1 MRLKLDLNAF
11 SSALQNC
18 ILTRLNDEQNLLENE
33 LKTQFKRNKMHKIN
47 RAFLEPYKV
56 SNSPTKLLINSCE
69 NVTSTSLI
77 LS

>member
-33 LKTQFKRNKMHKIN
+33 MKTHLNEIKRIKLKCIEFIYYYN
-47 RAFLEPYKV
+47 
-56 SNSPTKLLINSCE
+56 
-69 NVTSTSLI
+69 
-77 LS
+77 